1 MAVKVVDATGL
12 RCPQPI
18 LKVTIAM
25 PDMQPGDILEASADC
40 ASFEEDIRK
49 WCERMSKTLL
59 AITRDGDKVTAQIQ
73 F

>member
-1 MAVKVVDATGL
+1 MGVKVVDATGL

-25 PDMQPGDILEASADC
+25 PEMQPGDILEATADC

-49 WCERMSKTLL
+49 WCERMNKTLL
-59 AITRDGDKVTAQIQ
+59 AINRDGDTVTAQIQ